1 MGANPSTG
9 ALFNK
14 VVHPVLRTLGDVAG
28 LVLPRRCAGCD
39 APLFE
44 HEPAICTICLDDLP
58 LTRFHD
64 DPANPVE
71 RIFWGRV
78 TLESATA
85 LMHFDKHGRVQR
97 MLHRLKYKGD
107 RTTGRALGRML
118 GDQLKDSPRFASVDT
133 VLAVPLHPRK
143 ERERGYNQA
152 ERLAGKLG
160 AATGIPVR
168 SEVVR
173 RRAATRTQALLDRGE
188 RSQNVAHAFEA
199 RPGPRLNGRRIVV
212 VDDVLTTGATCS
224 AVSRA
229 LRAAGAS
236 RVIVWTVARGT

>member
-152 ERLAGKLG
+152 EVLAEGLRESLG
-160 AATGIPVR
+160 VGR
-168 SEVVR
+168 SPANIR
-173 RRAATRTQALLDRGE
+173 RSRHTASQTRKGRMDRW
-188 RSQNVAHAFEA
+188 RNVKDAFELRNA
-199 RPGPRLNGRRIVV
+199 EALRGRHVLL
-212 VDDVLTTGATCS
+212 VDDVVTTGATLEGC
-224 AVSRA
+224 ATTLLAHGGARVSIA
-229 LRAAGAS
+229 
-236 RVIVWTVARGT
+236 TVAFA